1 MNNQEAKNYQK
12 TNQNE
17 EEKIMERR
25 KQEILSNLTAFK
37 KVYYEKQEG
46 LQEMLIL
53 QNEMTK
59 VMFGEDQHFHKGFYN
74 IINEVRD
81 YRFHDKRIRNEVA
94 NRFINNCY
102 TLVNKIKCEK
112 SGLQGEKIANYSLDN
127 IKEEH
132 VVLRNLELDDNG
144 KKTEIDFIVITRY
157 GIFILEIKNT
167 RHDVIIDDKGNYY
180 TISSNNV
187 KRFDKNIGIKCNN
200 RKSLLEK
207 VIKESKFANVLEHKD
222 IQQIVVFTNTQI
234 NVKND
239 YKYIKEC
246 YLPILP
252 HMIDEFKG
260 KEILSRRDMSN
271 LLIYLK
277 AKESSSE
284 YLPVELDVEQFKNDF
299 ADIVVTMEKEKCEY
313 PNYNNKE
320 SIRYKINSFF
330 KRKFFGM
337 HRKKSVA

>member
-1 MNNQEAKNYQK
+1 MNNQETKIYQK
-12 TNQNE
+12 TNQNK
-17 EEKIMERR
+17 EEKLMEKR
-25 KQEILSNLTAFK
+25 KQDILSNLTALK
-37 KVYYEKQEG
+37 NVYYEKQEG
-46 LQEMLIL
+46 LQEMLTL
-53 QNEMTK
+53 QNEMEK
-59 VMFGEDQHFHKGFYN
+59 EMFGETQFGHKGFYN

-81 YRFHDKRIRNEVA
+81 YRFHDKRIRNEVV

-102 TLVNKIKCEK
+102 TMVSKIKCEK

-167 RHDVIIDDKGNYY
+167 RNNVIIDDKGNYY
-180 TISSNNV
+180 SISRNNN
-187 KRFDKNIGIKCNN
+187 KIYDKNIGIKCNN

-207 VIKESKFANVLEHKD
+207 VIKQSKFSNALEHKE

-246 YLPILP
+246 FLPILP

-260 KEILSRRDMSN
+260 EEILSRRDLSN

-277 AKESSSE
+277 AKESPSG

-299 ADIVVTMEKEKCEY
+299 ADIIVTMEKEKCEY

-320 SIRYKINSFF
+320 SIGYKINSFF
-330 KRKFFGM
+330 KRNFFGTY
-337 HRKKSVA
+337 RKKSVA